1 MTPWIRIRKN
11 PRTTCAW
18 EVFMFQQGIG
28 WQLVA
33 AHWSW
38 PRAMETAR
46 RAIWNHRGHL
56 PPGTA
61 LLGPHRATSA
71 HSDPS

>member
-18 EVFMFQQGIG
+18 EVFMFQQGTG

-38 PRAMETAR
+38 HRAMETAR
-46 RAIWNHRGHL
+46 RAIWNHRGRYHPE
-56 PPGTA
+56 PPC
-61 LLGPHRATSA
+61 
-71 HSDPS
+71 